1 MHWDR
6 EGQLSRFDSS
16 VLKLPVLR
24 HSGMLTSNG
33 SIMAGDGAS
42 IGRSMR
48 GVRGLSGWP
57 TCGIKAEREG
67 NICTVE
73 QRCCYIVKY
82 DSRAGPNSDFKSAA
96 ELS

>member
-42 IGRSMR
+42 IGHSMR
-48 GVRGLSGWP
+48 GVRELRGWP
-57 TCGIKAEREG
+57 TCDIKAER
-67 NICTVE
+67 VE
-73 QRCCYIVKY
+73 KY
-82 DSRAGPNSDFKSAA
+82 MYGRTKMLLYSEVRFESGA
-96 ELS
+96 